1 MAKTLW
7 KIIALVLATMFA
19 AATVYAAGYTDALN
33 VKGNYR
39 MMNKERYRR

>member
-7 KIIALVLATMFA
+7 KIIALTLAALFA

-33 VKGNYR
+33 IRGNYKT
-39 MMNKERYRR
+39 MNRQRYRR

>member
-1 MAKTLW
+1 MAKTIW
-7 KIIALVLATMFA
+7 KIIALVLATVFA

-33 VKGNYR
+33 IKDNYR